1 MCFYN
6 FLDGNRSVHHKDV
19 ATESSKETPEEHNK
33 IYEKMS
39 LMEDVEKKAHHKIQ
53 GISQSLIIKP
63 FPKLKF
69 STYVQNGHE
78 SF

>member
-1 MCFYN
+1 
-6 FLDGNRSVHHKDV
+6 
-19 ATESSKETPEEHNK
+19 
-33 IYEKMS
+33 MS

-53 GISQSLIIKP
+53 GISQSLIIMP

-69 STYVQNGHE
+69 SRYVQNGHE